1 MDDLI
6 AVVGMSC
13 RFPGAADPA
22 RFWRLLH
29 DGSDLVKDV
38 PEGRW
43 AARDAAGRGGFLDE
57 VDRFDADFF
66 AMSPREAAATD
77 PQQRLALELA
87 WEAAEDA
94 GIVPGRVDG
103 GVFVGVG
110 AGDYA
115 VLRQRAGVVDRFSL
129 TGLNRAM
136 VANRLSY
143 ALGFGG
149 PSLIVDT
156 GQSSSLVAVRMAC
169 ESLRRGEVGVAVAG
183 GISLNLAV
191 ESALAAAE
199 FGALSPDGRCH
210 TFDARANGY
219 VRGEGGGLVVLKP
232 LENALADG
240 DEVYCVIH
248 GGAVNNDGGGLH
260 LTTPDVRAQARLL
273 RAAYLDSGVDPGEV
287 QYVELHGTGTRVGD
301 PVEAAALGAVLGNA
315 REAGRP
321 VRVGSVKTNIGHLE
335 GAAGIAGLIKA
346 ALAIRHRRVPRSLHF
361 RTPNPDIALDAL
373 NLRVQAETGPWAD
386 DDRPLVA
393 GVSSFGMGG
402 TNCHLVLSDRFPA
415 RPPRPGGRVPDAL
428 PYVLSGKSEQALRAQ
443 AAALADHLA
452 ADAAQDRADVAHTL
466 ATARASFPH
475 RAVVVAGGLEDLA
488 RQLPSPVVVGD
499 GRRAGGLAF
508 LFTGQGSQRL
518 AMGSGLRATFP
529 VCASAWDEVCGH
541 LDGELDRPIGDVLA
555 ADPGSADADLVHQTV
570 YTQCAVFALEVAL
583 FRLVESWGAVP
594 DFLLGHSV
602 GEIAAAHVA
611 DVLSLPD
618 ACRLVAARGRLM
630 QALPAGGAMVAVGAP
645 VAEVRR
651 AFDGVPGQ
659 LDIAA
664 VNGPA
669 ATVVSGDEEAVLA
682 VAELLSSAGHRTKR
696 LAVSHAFHS
705 PRMDGMLADFRR
717 VAETVDFHPPRIPIV
732 STLDGGPVAPDA
744 DYWVRQVRGTV
755 RFLDGVRWLHDEG
768 GVRAF
773 LELGPDSVLTA
784 AGRECLAGKD
794 VLLVPAVRAG
804 QDEARAVTSAAA
816 ELHVNGYDVDWGGF
830 FADLPVRRVPLPTYA
845 FQRERHW
852 IDDSTT
858 PLPPPGA
865 PVEPERGGLE
875 HGNPESGGPGHSGPE
890 DRRPQHG
897 GPENSRPE
905 DRQPEHGRPG
915 QTQPERGGPGH
926 GGPEHRG
933 PEHRGREH
941 RGPERGGPERGGPE
955 GNHPVDLE
963 RVVRAQI
970 ALVLGHAGPDSV
982 DPSRGFRD
990 LGLGSLDTVELCDRV
1005 NRALGTEVPATA
1017 LYDHTT
1023 ASALAEHLRSLID
1036 GTLPPAPDGSPHA
1049 TADEPIAIVGMACR
1063 FPGGVRTPA
1072 QLWDLVADERDAVSP
1087 FPEDRGWDL
1096 DRLFDQDPDRP
1107 GTTYATRGGF
1117 LADAGR
1123 FDAEFFG
1130 VSPREALAMDPQQRL
1145 LLETAWESF
1154 ERAGIDPEHAGGE
1167 VGVFVGATAQ
1177 EYGPRLHESA
1187 SEVEGHLLTGT
1198 SPSIASGR
1206 IAYAFGFSG
1215 PAVTVDTAC
1224 SSSLVAVHLA
1234 ARSLRQGDCSLA
1246 VAGGAS
1252 VMASPGM
1259 FVEFAKQGGLARD
1272 GRCKAFSAAA
1282 DGTGWAEGVGLVLL
1296 EKLSDAR
1303 RNGHPVLAVLRA
1315 TAINNDGRSNGLT
1328 APSGLAQQRV
1338 IGRALA
1344 DARLTPADIDVV
1356 EAHGTGT
1363 TLGDAIEA
1371 QALAD
1376 TYGRHRTPGAP
1387 LLVGS
1392 LKSNIGHAQAAAG
1405 VAGVIKMVLAMRHGV
1420 APRTLHADEP
1430 STRVDW
1436 ADNGMALLTDARP
1449 WPETGSPRRAAV
1461 SSFGIS
1467 GTNAHVILEGGDSPE
1482 PDPVERHRQPV
1493 PLALSAK
1500 TDAALRAAAQQLLSA
1515 VTEHDPA
1522 DLAVSAAVRTPVFDH
1537 RAVVVGADR
1546 EDFTEGLRALVA
1558 GGSAPGT
1565 VRGTAGPRGGL
1576 AFLFTGQGSQFT
1588 GMGDD
1593 LHERFPVYARAFDE
1607 VCDTLDRHL
1616 DRPLRTV
1623 ISSAGGELDQT
1634 GYTQP
1639 ALFAVEV
1646 ALYRL
1651 LEHWGLRPDFVVGHS
1666 VGELAAA
1673 HVAGVLSL
1681 ADACALVAARGR
1693 LMQALP
1699 ALGAMA
1705 AVEASE
1711 AEVTGSLPDGVSI
1724 AAVNGPRSVVVS
1736 GDADA
1741 VLAVA
1746 DDWAGRGHRTRRLRV
1761 SHAFHSPHMDGM
1773 LDGFRAVA
1781 AGVTVREPV
1790 VPLVST
1796 LTGRVATR
1804 AELADPDYWTRHVR
1818 EAVRFHDGVRC
1829 LVDHGVTALLEV
1841 GPDSALSAM
1850 AQESAGD
1857 AVAVAACQRQGRPQV
1872 TTLLTAVSR
1881 LHVLGVPV
1889 DLARVVDG
1897 VPARRVEL
1905 PTYPFQDREY
1915 WLAPPR
1921 PRGAATA
1928 LGLRESG
1935 HGVLGATV
1943 DLPDG
1948 SVVGTAS
1955 LSSAAQPWLADHVVG
1970 GRVVVPAT
1978 VFVELV
1984 AHVADSAI
1992 ADLVITA
1999 PLVLHPGGSA
2009 QLRVTVQPPDE
2020 ADRRQVSVHSRYD
2033 GEDAVW
2039 VEHAAGQVGNTGPA
2053 EPFDLAAWPPAGAQ
2067 EIDVEAL
2074 YADLDAAGLAYG
2086 PLFRG
2091 VQRAW
2096 RVDQDVCTEIALPDT
2111 LAGQAGE
2118 HSVHPA
2124 LFDSALHGGGE
2135 TGFFATDD
2143 GQRVRLPFA
2152 WSGVRVHSRGAAAA
2166 RVRLSPVG
2174 TDSVSVRIADQAG
2187 RPLAEVA
2194 SLTVRALP
2202 AGGLDGGRTHDSL
2215 WKLSWVP
2222 VPIAD
2227 TPPQPEP
2234 TWVLLGT
2241 DHFGSDHFGTAP
2253 TATGLADLDSVP
2265 DLVLAP
2271 VAGGGG
2277 TVPEAVAAACHR
2289 ALALVQEW
2297 VGDERFAS
2305 SRLVVLTRGAVAGD
2319 RVDLAQ
2325 AAVWGLV
2332 RSAQREH
2339 PDRIVLVDVDDD
2351 ERSSAAVVRT
2361 AVLDEPQWAIR
2372 EGEALVP
2379 RLAGIER
2386 AADDVAGLDP
2396 DGTVVVTGASGALGG
2411 LVARRLVTRHGVR
2424 HLLLASRRGARAPG
2438 AAELAADLAGH
2449 GAEVAWAACDTAERD
2464 DVAAMLAA
2472 VPAEHPVTAVVHV
2485 AGVLDDGVVGSLTP
2499 ERVDTVLRPKVD
2511 GAWHLHD
2518 LTDNLAA
2525 FVLFSSASGV
2535 FGAAGQANYA
2545 AANSFLDAL
2554 ALHRNAN
2561 GLPATSLAWAPW
2573 ASAGMA
2579 GELDAFSRARLAGI
2593 GMAALSDEDGL
2604 ALFDA
2609 ALGVA
2614 EPLVVPLRI
2623 DVPALRIAPG
2633 ELPPPLLRG
2642 VVRAP
2647 RAKVERE
2654 PSASFRS
2661 VLAGMSGTERD
2672 RAALDLLRAEVA
2684 GVLDY
2689 GQAGRV
2695 DVRAGFKQLG
2705 VDSLT
2710 GVELRNRLNKATGL
2724 LLSPTAVFD
2733 FPTPELLAR
2742 QVVAEL
2748 FPPEPAVREDPEPPV
2763 RTDPVGLDDVD
2774 SIDELDVADLVRL
2787 ARESLG

>member
-1 MDDLI
+1 MNGLI

-13 RFPGAADPA
+13 RFPGAVDPA
-22 RFWRLLH
+22 QFWRLLH
-29 DGSDLVKDV
+29 DGSDLVGDV
-38 PEGRW
+38 PADRW
-43 AARDAAGRGGFLDE
+43 AARDGIGRGGFLDG

-66 AMSPREAAATD
+66 SLSPREAAATD

-94 GIVPGRVDG
+94 GIVPGHVDG

-143 ALGFGG
+143 ALGFEG
-149 PSLIVDT
+149 PSLVVDT

-169 ESLRRGEVGVAVAG
+169 ESLRHGEVGVALAG
-183 GISLNLAV
+183 GISLNLAI

-260 LTTPDVRAQARLL
+260 LTTPDARAQERLL
-273 RAAYLDSGVDPGEV
+273 RAAYLDAGVDPGEV

-301 PVEAAALGAVLGNA
+301 PVEAAALGAVLGTA

-321 VRVGSVKTNIGHLE
+321 VPVGSVKTNIGHLE

-361 RTPNPDIALDAL
+361 DTPNPDIPLDAL

-402 TNCHLVLSDRFPA
+402 TNCHLVLSDRVPA

-443 AAALADHLA
+443 AAALAAHLA
-452 ADAAQDRADVAHTL
+452 DDPGQDRADVAHTL

-475 RAVVVAGGLEDLA
+475 RAVVVARGLEDLA
-488 RQLPSPVVVGD
+488 RQLPSPVVLGD
-499 GRRAGGLAF
+499 GRRAGDVAF

-518 AMGSGLRATFP
+518 AMGSGLRAAFP
-529 VCASAWDEVCGH
+529 VFASAWDEVCSH

-555 ADPGSADADLVHQTV
+555 AEPGSADADLIHQTV

-611 DVLSLPD
+611 DVVSLAD

-630 QALPAGGAMVAVGAP
+630 QALPPGGAMVAVGAA

-651 AFDGVPGQ
+651 ALDGVPGQ

-682 VAELLSSAGHRTKR
+682 VADLFSSAGHRTKR
-696 LAVSHAFHS
+696 LEVSHAFHS

-717 VAETVDFHPPRIPIV
+717 VAEAVAFHPPRIPIV
-732 STLDGGPVAPDA
+732 STLDGGPVEPDA

-773 LELGPDSVLTA
+773 LELGPDGVLTA
-784 AGRECLAGKD
+784 AGRECLAGED

-804 QDEARAVTSAAA
+804 HDEARAVTSAVA
-816 ELHVNGYDVDWGGF
+816 ELHVHGYDVDWGGF

-852 IDDSTT
+852 IQDGTAD
-858 PLPPPGA
+858 LPSPGA
-865 PVEPERGGLE
+865 SAEPTRGGHEHGEHQHGRTERGE
-875 HGNPESGGPGHSGPE
+875 
-890 DRRPQHG
+890 PQHG
-897 GPENSRPE
+897 
-905 DRQPEHGRPG
+905 EHGASV
-915 QTQPERGGPGH
+915 
-926 GGPEHRG
+926 
-933 PEHRGREH
+933 
-941 RGPERGGPERGGPE
+941 
-955 GNHPVDLE
+955 PVDLE
-963 RVVRAQI
+963 QVVRTQI
-970 ALVLGHAGPDSV
+970 AVVLGHSDPDAV
-982 DPSRGFRD
+982 DPHRGFRD
-990 LGLGSLDTVELCDRV
+990 LGLGSLDAVELCDRV
-1005 NRALGTEVPATA
+1005 NRVLGTEVGTTT

-1023 ASALAEHLRSLID
+1023 ASALAEHLRSLVD
-1036 GTLPPAPDGSPHA
+1036 GGHEATPDGLDGLEQDR
-1049 TADEPIAIVGMACR
+1049 ADEPIAIVGMACR

-1072 QLWDLVADERDAVSP
+1072 QLWDLVAEGRDAVSA

-1096 DRLFDQDPDRP
+1096 DRLFGDDPDRP
-1107 GTTYATRGGF
+1107 GTTYARAGGF

-1130 VSPREALAMDPQQRL
+1130 ISPREALAMDPQQRL

-1154 ERAGIDPEHAGGE
+1154 ERAGIDPDATDE

-1187 SEVEGHLLTGT
+1187 AEVEGHLLTGT

-1206 IAYAFGFSG
+1206 IAYTFGFSG

-1234 ARSLRQGDCSLA
+1234 ARSLRQGDCALA

-1272 GRCKAFSAAA
+1272 GRCKAFSADA
-1282 DGTGWAEGVGLVLL
+1282 DGTGWAEGAGVLL
-1296 EKLSDAR
+1296 LERLSDAR
-1303 RNGHPVLAVLRA
+1303 RHGHPVLAVLRA

-1338 IGRALA
+1338 IARALA
-1344 DARLTPADIDVV
+1344 DAGLTPAEIDVV

-1371 QALAD
+1371 QALAGA
-1376 TYGRHRTPGAP
+1376 YGSHRAEGAP

-1430 STRVDW
+1430 STQVDW
-1436 ADNGMALLTDARP
+1436 AGSGMALLTAARP
-1449 WPETGSPRRAAV
+1449 WPETGGPRRAAV

-1467 GTNAHVILEGGDSPE
+1467 GTNAHVILEGGDSP
-1482 PDPVERHRQPV
+1482 DPVERHPQPV

-1500 TDAALRAAAQQLLSA
+1500 TDAALRAAAEQLLSVVA
-1515 VTEHDPA
+1515 EHDPA
-1522 DLAVSAAVRTPVFDH
+1522 DVAFSLATRTPVFDH
-1537 RAVVVGADR
+1537 RAVVVGGDR
-1546 EDFTEGLRALVA
+1546 EDFADGLRALVE

-1576 AFLFTGQGSQFT
+1576 AFLFTGQGSQFQ
-1588 GMGDD
+1588 GMGDE
-1593 LHERFPVYARAFDE
+1593 LHERFPVYAKGFDA
-1607 VCDTLDRHL
+1607 VCDLLDQHL
-1616 DRPLRTV
+1616 DHPLRTV
-1623 ISSAGGELDQT
+1623 ISSPEGGLLDRT
-1634 GYTQP
+1634 EYTQP
-1639 ALFAVEV
+1639 ALFAVGV
-1646 ALYRL
+1646 ALFRL
-1651 LEHWGLRPDFVVGHS
+1651 LEHWGLRPDFVAGHS

-1711 AEVTGSLPDGVSI
+1711 AEVEGSLPEGVSI
-1724 AAVNGPRSVVVS
+1724 AAVNGSRSVVVS

-1741 VLAVA
+1741 VQAVA
-1746 DDWAGRGHRTRRLRV
+1746 EDWAGRGRRTRRLRV

-1781 AGVTVREPV
+1781 AAVAVREPV

-1829 LVDHGVTALLEV
+1829 LVDNGVTAFLEV
-1841 GPDSALSAM
+1841 GPDSALAAL
-1850 AQESAGD
+1850 AQESAGT

-1872 TTLLTAVSR
+1872 TTLLSAVSR

-1905 PTYPFQDREY
+1905 PTYPFQDRRY
-1915 WLAPPR
+1915 WLAPAR
-1921 PRGAATA
+1921 PRAAATA

-1948 SVVGTAS
+1948 SVVGTAA

-1970 GRVVVPAT
+1970 GLVVVPAT

-1984 AHVADSAI
+1984 AHVAQSANTDSAGTDSTIADLVI
-1992 ADLVITA
+1992 ADLVITS
-1999 PLVLHPGGSA
+1999 PLVLDPGGSA
-2009 QLRVTVQPPDE
+2009 RLRVTVQAPDE
-2020 ADRRQVSVHSRYD
+2020 LDRRQVSVHSRSE

-2039 VEHAAGQVGNTGPA
+2039 VQHAAGQVGGTGPA
-2053 EPFDLAAWPPAGAQ
+2053 EPFDLAAWPPAGAR
-2067 EIDVEAL
+2067 EIDVEEL
-2074 YADLDAAGLAYG
+2074 YADLAAAGLAYG

-2091 VQRAW
+2091 VHRAW
-2096 RVDQDVCTEIALPDT
+2096 RVDQDVLTEIALPDS
-2111 LAGQAGE
+2111 LAGGAGDYA
-2118 HSVHPA
+2118 VHPA
-2124 LFDSALHGGGE
+2124 LFDGALHGGGA
-2135 TGFFATDD
+2135 TGFFATAD

-2174 TDSVSVRIADQAG
+2174 EDSVSVRIADQAG

-2202 AGGLDGGRTHDSL
+2202 AGGLGGGRAHDSL
-2215 WKLSWVP
+2215 WRLTWVP
-2222 VPIAD
+2222 VAD
-2227 TPPQPEP
+2227 TPRRPEP
-2234 TWVLLGT
+2234 TWALLGV
-2241 DHFGSDHFGTAP
+2241 DHFGLDPTT
-2253 TATGLADLDSVP
+2253 TATDLAALDSVP

-2271 VAGGGG
+2271 VTGGGG
-2277 TVPEAVAAACHR
+2277 TVPEAVAAACHQV
-2289 ALALVQEW
+2289 LALVQEW

-2305 SRLVVLTRGAVAGD
+2305 SRLVVLTRRAVAGHQ
-2319 RVDLAQ
+2319 VDLAH

-2339 PDRIVLVDVDDD
+2339 PDRIVLIDVDED
-2351 ERSSAAVVRT
+2351 ERSSARVVRT
-2361 AVLDEPQWAIR
+2361 ALLDEPQWAIR
-2372 EGEALVP
+2372 EGEVLAP

-2386 AADDVAGLDP
+2386 TGDGVTAIDLE
-2396 DGTVVVTGASGALGG
+2396 GTVVVTGASGALGG
-2411 LVARRLVTRHGVR
+2411 LVARRLVAKHGVR
-2424 HLLLASRRGARAPG
+2424 HLLLAGRRGATAPG

-2449 GAEVAWAACDTAERD
+2449 GAEVTWAACDTAERD

-2518 LTDNLAA
+2518 LTENLAA

-2554 ALHRNAN
+2554 AWHRSAK

-2573 ASAGMA
+2573 ASSGMA
-2579 GELDAFSRARLAGI
+2579 GELDAVSRARLARI

-2623 DVPALRIAPG
+2623 DVPALRIGPG

-2647 RAKVERE
+2647 KPTVERG

-2661 VLAGMSGTERD
+2661 VLAGMSGAERD

-2695 DVRAGFKQLG
+2695 DVRAGFRKLG

-2710 GVELRNRLNKATGL
+2710 GVELRNRLNQATGL

-2742 QVVAEL
+2742 HVVAEL
-2748 FPPEPAVREDPEPPV
+2748 FPPEPEVREDPEPPV
-2763 RTDPVGLDDVD
+2763 RMSPVEMDDVD